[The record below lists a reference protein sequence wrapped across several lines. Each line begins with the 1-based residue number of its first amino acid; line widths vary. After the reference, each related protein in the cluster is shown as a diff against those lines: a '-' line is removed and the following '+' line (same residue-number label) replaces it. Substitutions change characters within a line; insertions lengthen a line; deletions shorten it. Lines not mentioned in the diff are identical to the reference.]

1 MSFLKNIKKSPQ
13 SDQEL
18 VQLYKKD
25 GDIQVL
31 AELYQRYMD
40 LLYAVCIKYL
50 KDPEAAKDA
59 VMGIFEELIPKLL
72 KHDVIQFK
80 GWVYMV
86 SKNYCLMQLR
96 ARKQLP
102 LGSEMEFMQLMESPH
117 LNGAFDKEE
126 QLTQL
131 TKCMDSLSAD
141 QKQTVQLF
149 YIQKKSYKEIAGIS
163 NTDWEKVRSL
173 IQNARRN
180 LKICMDK
187 ALSDE

>member
-1 MSFLKNIKKSPQ
+1 LSFIKNIKNSPR

-18 VQLYKKD
+18 VQLYKKN
-25 GDIQVL
+25 GDIEVL

-40 LLYAVCIKYL
+40 LLFAVCVKYL

-72 KHDVIQFK
+72 KHNVIQFK

-96 ARKQLP
+96 AKKQLP
-102 LGSEMEFMQLMESPH
+102 LASEMGFMQLTEIPH
-117 LNGAFDKEE
+117 LNGAFDQEE

-131 TKCMDSLSAD
+131 KKCMDSLSAD

-149 YIQKKSYKEIAGIS
+149 YMQKKSYKEIAGIS
-163 NTDWEKVRSL
+163 NTDWEMVHG
-173 IQNARRN
+173 
-180 LKICMDK
+180 
-187 ALSDE
+187 